1 MLNLKDEKLRLELEQ
16 LTTWIEIMKE
26 SEQVSASGSVSRRRE
41 KVNVE
46 EHAREL
52 RGQLQV
58 LKRLEEEDE
67 RMFKCHKE
75 ASEFVEE

>member
-1 MLNLKDEKLRLELEQ
+1 MLNLKDEKLRLELEE

-26 SEQVSASGSVSRRRE
+26 SEQVSASSSVSRRRE

-67 RMFKCHKE
+67 RRFKCHKE
-75 ASEFVEE
+75 ASEFTEE